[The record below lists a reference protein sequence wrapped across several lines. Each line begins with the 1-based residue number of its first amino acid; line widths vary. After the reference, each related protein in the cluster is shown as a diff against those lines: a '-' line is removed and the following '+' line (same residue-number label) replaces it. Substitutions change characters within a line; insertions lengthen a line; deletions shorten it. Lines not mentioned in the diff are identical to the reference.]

1 MHTLHSHIPLLYIY
15 IVDSNSYILTHS
27 LAHTQSTL
35 FPPTTPPL
43 ILSMC
48 SSSILK
54 EIRRLKDNYHFTPM
68 AMEKYL
74 VWKEGAKPT
83 PNKSYPLNQFMQNYV
98 LYHDNTPLPVMQKE
112 SVEGGGAEGGA
123 KKVYYYYSH
132 YETIFCFL

>member
-1 MHTLHSHIPLLYIY
+1 MA
-15 IVDSNSYILTHS
+15 IVVERGFIV
-27 LAHTQSTL
+27 HTQSTL

-83 PNKSYPLNQFMQNYV
+83 PNKTYPLNQFMQNYV
-98 LYHDNTPLPVMQKE
+98 MYHDNTPLPVMQKE

-123 KKVYYYYSH
+123 KKV
-132 YETIFCFL
+132 